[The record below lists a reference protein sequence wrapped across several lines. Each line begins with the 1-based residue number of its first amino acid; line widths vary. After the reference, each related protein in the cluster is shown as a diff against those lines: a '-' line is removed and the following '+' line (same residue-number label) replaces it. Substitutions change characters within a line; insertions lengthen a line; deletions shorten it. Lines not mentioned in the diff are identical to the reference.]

1 MRQRVHRFL
10 SSRTTGQI
18 AALSLA
24 LVAIIGILDEV
35 TTFDLSLTLLYIVPT
50 AVASW
55 YGRRRLGILVCVLAA
70 TTMLL
75 VDLRSGHEYS
85 NPAIPIW
92 NAVVR
97 LGIFAVTADLLCRLR
112 DSLEEVAALART
124 DGLTGVLNG
133 GTFMQ
138 RCDAITK
145 LADRY
150 RHPTALGYLDLDRFK
165 RVNDTLG
172 HDVGDRVLKAVAS
185 EIVGRLRASDVV
197 ARMGGDEFAI
207 LLPETGL
214 AGARVAFTAIYDDLV
229 ALAAGNQWPVDFSIG
244 VVVFHSAPPTA
255 DEALRRAD
263 QLMYTVKKAGKGSVA
278 LEEFPAKLK

>member
-1 MRQRVHRFL
+1 V
-10 SSRTTGQI
+10 
-18 AALSLA
+18 
-24 LVAIIGILDEV
+24 LVAIIGVLDDV
-35 TTFDLSLTLLYIVPT
+35 TSFELSLTVLYLVPT

-55 YGRRRLGILVCVLAA
+55 YGRRRLGLLVCILAA
-70 TTMLL
+70 ATMLL

-85 NPAIPIW
+85 NVAIPVW
-92 NAVVR
+92 NAAFR

-150 RHPTALGYLDLDRFK
+150 SHATALGYLDLDHFK
-165 RVNDTLG
+165 LVNDTLG
-172 HDVGDRVLKAVAS
+172 HDVGDRVLKAVAA
-185 EIVGRLRASDVV
+185 EIVTRLRTSDVV

-214 AGARVAFTAIYDDLV
+214 AGATVAFTAIYDDLV
-229 ALAAGNQWPVDFSIG
+229 ALATRNQWPVDFSIG

-263 QLMYTVKKAGKGSVA
+263 ELMYTVKNAGKGRVVV
-278 LEEFPAKLK
+278 EEFPRRLPSAPMLQP